1 MPWLDTLAGLRKPEE
16 VAEIFGNMK
25 ISPNPGHDE
34 FYISLPNETSAAY
47 ITIYNELG
55 IVVDEFIHE
64 ENFSTEVL
72 IDMSGK
78 PTGMYFAKVMM
89 ENKITTLRF
98 IRN

>member
-1 MPWLDTLAGLRKPEE
+1 MMNFILACPTEE
-16 VAEIFGNMK
+16 V
-25 ISPNPGHDE
+25 P
-34 FYISLPNETSAAY
+34 AY

-55 IVVDEFIHE
+55 IVVDEFLHE

-98 IRN
+98 IRH